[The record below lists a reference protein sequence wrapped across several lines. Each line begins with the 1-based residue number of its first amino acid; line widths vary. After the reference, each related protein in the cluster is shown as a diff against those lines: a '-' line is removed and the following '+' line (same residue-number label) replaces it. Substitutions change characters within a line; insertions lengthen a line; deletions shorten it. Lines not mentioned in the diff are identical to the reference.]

1 MAVESYS
8 TQLERVQTTIATI
21 EEAGQAHAVNGRQLT
36 RADLEVL
43 YAREKWLRKMVARE
57 VRGGIRMRQAV
68 PRG

>member
-8 TQLERVQTTIATI
+8 MQLERVQTTIATI
-21 EEAGQAHAVNGRQLT
+21 EEAGQAHDINGRSLR

-43 YAREKWLRKMVARE
+43 YKREKWLRKMADRE
-57 VRGGIRMRQAV
+57 SRGGIRMRQAV